1 MNICNKV
8 SSDNVNCMSLSY
20 VIFGLLPPL
29 NYRLLLSVLPIG
41 VCYFCLWIVPHWS
54 SGARFA
60 YYLLVY
66 FVLQALTTVSA
77 GGCGGECVG
86 VCVY

>member
-1 MNICNKV
+1 
-8 SSDNVNCMSLSY
+8 MSLSY
-20 VIFGLLPPL
+20 VIFRLLPPL

-66 FVLQALTTVSA
+66 FVLQALTTVSV